1 MGSHHLDA
9 IRDLCSA
16 ESASAVFTALV
27 DAASTLDDVDVA
39 EVAVP
44 DDGRLI
50 VTASSDT
57 DPWEGRSYPLALSI
71 PGASFTQG
79 RPCLVDDCADTRSAA
94 SVETSESGATHR
106 SLVCAPLDD
115 RGVLVVKARNAG
127 VLDESDEAVAEALAD
142 WATAALDRIDT
153 GAVVRPVPNGGSA
166 NPEND
171 DRLEAVA
178 SILAHDLTSL
188 LETVEGSIELGVETG
203 DDDHYRRARRVLKRA
218 DELVDSLVV
227 LARTGEYVAETE
239 PVDLARV
246 VERTASVLPPNEATI
261 EVVSSAEIVASPTA
275 LVHLLENLLRNAID
289 HAGDDVIVKIGMLE
303 GGFYVEDNGP
313 GIPPD
318 RREAVF
324 DLGYSSVGGHSGLGL
339 AIVQRLAEAH
349 GWSIDVVEADS
360 GGARFEVTEVEVV
373 D

>member
-9 IRDLCSA
+9 IRELCAADSA
-16 ESASAVFTALV
+16 AAVFEALV
-27 DAASTLDDVDVA
+27 DAAAALDDADVA

-44 DDGRLI
+44 DDGRLV
-50 VTASSDT
+50 VTASSAPDT
-57 DPWEGRSYPLALSI
+57 GEIRSYQLALSI

-79 RPCLVDDCADTRSAA
+79 RACLVDDCADTRSAA
-94 SVETSESGATHR
+94 SLDADGAGPGHR
-106 SLVCAPLDD
+106 SLACAPLGD
-115 RGVLVVKARNAG
+115 RGVLVVKARNPGA
-127 VLDESDEAVAEALAD
+127 LDDSDEAVAEALAD
-142 WATAALDRIDT
+142 WATAALRRID
-153 GAVVRPVPNGGSA
+153 AASVVRPIANGGRA
-166 NPEND
+166 DPEDD

-203 DDDHYRRARRVLKRA
+203 DDDHHRRARRVLERA

-239 PVDLARV
+239 PIDLAGA
-246 VERTASVLPPNEATI
+246 VERTASVLPENEATV
-261 EVVSSAEIVASPTA
+261 EVVASAEIVASPTA

-289 HAGDDVIVKIGMLE
+289 HAGVDVTVRIGTL
-303 GGFYVEDNGP
+303 GDGFYVEDDGP

-324 DLGYSSVGGHSGLGL
+324 DLGYSSVGGHTGIGLN
-339 AIVQRLAEAH
+339 IVERLVRAH
-349 GWSIDVVEADS
+349 GWSIDVTEADS
-360 GGARFEVTEVEVV
+360 GGARFEVTGVEFA